1 MLMNQPL
8 LDKLQEFGLG
18 EKESKVYLASLELGE
33 ATADQLAKHS
43 GVNRSTTYVQIQ
55 DLMSVGL
62 MSTHDKG
69 KKTFFTAES
78 PDNLQRLFERKK
90 QEIDLQSK
98 ALEAFVPEL
107 MRLHDSAG
115 ERPVVRF
122 FEGKEGLTTMRNEVL
137 KLKDTTV
144 YFAFSFDYLWDIYDW
159 DELMYFTETK
169 AKRNITSMV
178 LYNKSGDDI
187 PASPEYKLVGR
198 RLQEKDFP
206 FESDIYI
213 YQNKVAIASTKGNI
227 AGVIIESDAISRSML
242 SLFQLAWEAA
252 GPLQTTDPAS
262 GKPKTGTKSKAK

>member
-1 MLMNQPL
+1 MNIPL
-8 LDKLQEFGLG
+8 IEKLEEFGLT
-18 EKESKVYLASLELGE
+18 EKEAKVYLGSLELGE
-33 ATADQLAKHS
+33 ATADQLSKHT

-55 DLMSVGL
+55 ELMKMGL

-69 KKTFFTAES
+69 KKTFFSAES

-90 QEIDLQSK
+90 QEIDLQAK

-137 KLKDTTV
+137 KLKNTTV

-159 DELMYFTETK
+159 DELMEFSNTRANRK
-169 AKRNITSMV
+169 ITSVV
-178 LYNKSGDDI
+178 LYNKSGEDI
-187 PASPEYKLVGR
+187 EVVGKQQIQR
-198 RLQEKDFP
+198 VGAGDFP

-213 YQNKVAIASTKGNI
+213 YENKVAIASTKGNI
-227 AGVIIESDAISRSML
+227 AGVIIESEAIANTML
-242 SLFQLAWEAA
+242 SLYKLAYQAAEANPDSKGVEA
-252 GPLQTTDPAS
+252 DRQKP
-262 GKPKTGTKSKAK
+262 GKQFK